1 MEFHLHCN
9 QRFGIS
15 FAKESIIDIYWCVSL
30 HFQKM
35 DRSSIKILCSRW
47 VLIYKAWPS
56 PSEIPISLDL
66 DQADIDPQGLRIEPE
81 ELELYFS
88 STLISYEIFKEGEYL
103 FCQVE
108 EFSLV
113 VRSPRVRMTY
123 FQNSLL
129 RVKSLG
135 KLFNI
140 SGP

>member
-35 DRSSIKILCSRW
+35 DHSSVKILCSRW

>member
-30 HFQKM
+30 HFQEM
-35 DRSSIKILCSRW
+35 DHSSEKIPCSRW
-47 VLIYKAWPS
+47 VLS
-56 PSEIPISLDL
+56 LQSMTVPIRNSHLTPF
-66 DQADIDPQGLRIEPE
+66 DQADIDPQGLRIGPE
-81 ELELYFS
+81 DLELYFS

-103 FCQVE
+103 FCEVE

-113 VRSPRVRMTY
+113 VRSPGVRMTY
-123 FQNSLL
+123 FQNFLL
-129 RVKSLG
+129 RLKSLE

-140 SGP
+140 SGS